1 MGSAVTSILPAQ
13 GTAGTAFPNTWNVFR
28 RGAVFLDRRPNFT
41 SAISGIHE
49 WQQ

>member
-13 GTAGTAFPNTWNVFR
+13 GTAGTAFPNTGNVCR
-28 RGAVFLDRRPNFT
+28 RGAVVLDRRPNFT
-41 SAISGIHE
+41 AARRGIHE